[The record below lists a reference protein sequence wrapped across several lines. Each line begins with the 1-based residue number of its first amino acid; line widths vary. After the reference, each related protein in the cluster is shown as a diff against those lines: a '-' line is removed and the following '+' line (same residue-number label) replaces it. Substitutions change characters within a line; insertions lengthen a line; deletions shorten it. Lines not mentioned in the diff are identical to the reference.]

1 MAILLVIIAIISV
14 ASFLN
19 RKYVLFLFSS
29 LLLVYNG
36 FGVLGDGSGY
46 FSIDLMV
53 VSTIIILILQSI
65 NGKRVLDVRNDKVGK
80 IIIFILIYEAI
91 RSLCSPLLGEDTL
104 SYSLKVYRRDLI
116 FLFYFLFRQVPFTS
130 YSKFLKLSLP
140 FLMVAGIVF
149 IDSVFTH
156 LLTSNE
162 FFYRTAMMGIALP
175 VITSLFWDVKNVK
188 FRILI
193 ILFWILVI
201 FATEARGYF
210 VAIIASLS
218 FYYIFV
224 NRKFKLI
231 IPLVAFVIVST
242 TALRYMDSHKQSSM
256 ESNSLAEELATARS
270 LGSYRDF
277 SVGSFALRVALTF
290 ERADYLFD
298 HPQKLLFGV
307 GAIHE
312 DSPNNRFSFYVGS
325 FKTDSDDY
333 RSRQMIDTEDVAFVS
348 HWFRYGCVYLVLIF
362 AFIISVI
369 RRCVR
374 YRNIQL
380 MPTTLV
386 TVLAAVI
393 SAVSCDFF
401 SNGQRFFMIIL
412 LIGISYNCLETY
424 LKQPIKS

>member
-1 MAILLVIIAIISV
+1 MALLNIIFAVISIV
-14 ASFLN
+14 SFLKGKN
-19 RKYVLFLFSS
+19 VYFLFFS
-29 LLLVYNG
+29 LLLVFNG
-36 FGVLGDGSGY
+36 FGVLGEDSGY
-46 FSIDLMV
+46 FSIDLMI
-53 VSTIIILILQSI
+53 VSTIIILILQCI

-91 RSLCSPLLGEDTL
+91 RSLCSPLLGEETL

-116 FLFYFLFRQVPFTS
+116 FLFYFLYRQVPFAA
-130 YSKFLKLSLP
+130 YAKFLKVSLP
-140 FLMVAGIVF
+140 LLMVAGVVF

-175 VITSLFWDVKNVK
+175 IITSLFWDVKNVK

-193 ILFWILVI
+193 ILFWILVL

-210 VAIIASLS
+210 VAAIASFS

-224 NRKFKLI
+224 NRKFRLI
-231 IPLVAFVIVST
+231 IPLVVFVIVST
-242 TALRYMDSHKQSSM
+242 TALSYMDSNKQSSV

-270 LGSYRDF
+270 LDSYSDF
-277 SVGSFALRVALTF
+277 SGGSFALRVALTF
-290 ERADYLFD
+290 ERADYLFN

-325 FKTDSDDY
+325 FKTDSYDY
-333 RSRQMIDTEDVAFVS
+333 RSKQMIDTEDVAFVS
-348 HWFRYGCVYLVLIF
+348 HWFRFGSVYLVLIF
-362 AFIISVI
+362 ALIISVI

-393 SAVSCDFF
+393 SAVTCDFF
-401 SNGQRFFMIIL
+401 SNGQRFFMIIM

-424 LKQPIKS
+424 LKQTEKS